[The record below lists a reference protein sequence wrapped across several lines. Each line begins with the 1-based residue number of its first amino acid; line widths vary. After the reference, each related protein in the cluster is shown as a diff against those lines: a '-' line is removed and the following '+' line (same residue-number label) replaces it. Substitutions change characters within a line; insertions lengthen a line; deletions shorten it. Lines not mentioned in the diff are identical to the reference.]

1 MTGEDDEPLDPEL
14 RDAARA
20 YHEPPAVPREA
31 LWTRIQLRRAAEPS
45 AAPADPPAA
54 REATRSPRFL
64 VWGAGIAALLA
75 LGVGIGR
82 LSVHVRPPLRAD
94 STPVAAAPAPLPQA
108 PSPAAAAP
116 ARDDAAYRLAAAEHL
131 GQAEAFLTLFRASV
145 REGHRER
152 LAPAAARQLLA
163 TNRLLLDSPAA
174 ADPRLRFLLQDLELV
189 LAEIAQLAPERRHED
204 LKLITD
210 GLERDG
216 MLVRLRAAVP
226 AGTGAVLRRGV
237 L

>member
-1 MTGEDDEPLDPEL
+1 MTGDDDEPLDPEL

-20 YHEPPAVPREA
+20 YHEPPEVPREA
-31 LWTRIQLRRAAEPS
+31 LWTRIQLRRAAEP
-45 AAPADPPAA
+45 
-54 REATRSPRFL
+54 
-64 VWGAGIAALLA
+64 I
-75 LGVGIGR
+75 
-82 LSVHVRPPLRAD
+82 
-94 STPVAAAPAPLPQA
+94 
-108 PSPAAAAP
+108 AAAP

-210 GLERDG
+210 GLDRDG

-226 AGTGAVLRRGV
+226 AGTGAVLRKGV

>member
-1 MTGEDDEPLDPEL
+1 MTGDDDEPLDPEL

-20 YHEPPAVPREA
+20 YHEPPEVPRET

-45 AAPADPPAA
+45 AAPGDPPGARVAA
-54 REATRSPRFL
+54 RSPRFL

-94 STPVAAAPAPLPQA
+94 ATPV
-108 PSPAAAAP
+108 AAAP

-174 ADPRLRFLLQDLELV
+174 TDPRLRFLLQDLELV

-210 GLERDG
+210 GLDRDG

-226 AGTGAVLRRGV
+226 AGTGAVLRKGV

>member
-1 MTGEDDEPLDPEL
+1 MTGDDDEPLDPEL

-20 YHEPPAVPREA
+20 YHEPPEVPREA

-45 AAPADPPAA
+45 AAPGDPPAA
-54 REATRSPRFL
+54 RVAARSPRFL

-94 STPVAAAPAPLPQA
+94 ATPI
-108 PSPAAAAP
+108 AAAP

-210 GLERDG
+210 GLDRDG

-226 AGTGAVLRRGV
+226 AGTGAVLRKGV

>member
-1 MTGEDDEPLDPEL
+1 MTGDNDEPLDPEL

-20 YHEPPAVPREA
+20 YHEPPEVPREA

-45 AAPADPPAA
+45 AAPGDSPGTRVAA
-54 REATRSPRFL
+54 RSPRFL

-94 STPVAAAPAPLPQA
+94 ATPV
-108 PSPAAAAP
+108 AAAP

-174 ADPRLRFLLQDLELV
+174 TDPRLRFLLQDLELV

-210 GLERDG
+210 GLDRDG

-226 AGTGAVLRRGV
+226 AGTGAVLRKGV